1 MDWSGFILDKKLI
14 SVVVPCFNEE
24 KAIPFFIEEMNKV
37 VSDMETEFDVNFEYI
52 FIDDGSKDSTSKIL
66 KDLSKEMPNFRYIIF
81 SRNFGK
87 EAGLLAGLSASKGD
101 YVTIMDVDLQD
112 PPHLLKEMYS
122 TIKEGE
128 FDCIA
133 TRRTNR
139 KGEPPI
145 RSFFARL
152 FYKLINKISDANI
165 VDGARDYRLMTRN
178 MVDSILSVSEYNR
191 FSKGIFGW
199 VGFNTKWLEY
209 ENTERVAGET
219 KWSFWKLFLY
229 SLDGIMA
236 FSTMPLA
243 ISSVMGLIF
252 CIISLLM
259 IIVIIAKTLMFGDPV
274 AGYPSL
280 VCIIFLIAG
289 IQLFCMGIQ
298 GQYLAKTY
306 LETKKR
312 PIYIIKETNLNKN

>member
-1 MDWSGFILDKKLI
+1 MELIYLDRKLI
-14 SVVVPCFNEE
+14 SIVVPCFNEE
-24 KAIPFFIEEMNKV
+24 KAIPLFIEETEKIV
-37 VSDMETEFDVNFEYI
+37 HEMEKEFDTSFEYI
-52 FIDDGSKDSTSKIL
+52 FINDGSKDATSNIM
-66 KDLSKEMPNFRYIIF
+66 KDLAKKMKNFKYIIF

-87 EAGLLAGLSASKGD
+87 EAGLLAGLKASKGD
-101 YVTIMDVDLQD
+101 YTVVMDADLQD
-112 PPHLLKEMYS
+112 PPYLLKEMYS
-122 TIKEGE
+122 TIKDGE
-128 FDCIA
+128 YDCVA

-145 RSFFARL
+145 RSFFAKM

-165 VDGARDYRLMTRN
+165 VDGARDYRLMTRT
-178 MVDSILSVSEYNR
+178 MVNSILDVSEYNR

-199 VGFNTKWLEY
+199 VGFNIKWLDY
-209 ENTERVAGET
+209 ENVERVAGET

-229 SLDGIMA
+229 SLDGITA
-236 FSTMPLA
+236 FSTVPLA
-243 ISSVMGLIF
+243 ISSVIGLIF

-259 IIVIIAKTLMFGDPV
+259 IMVIIIKTLIFGDPV

-312 PIYIIKETNLNKN
+312 PIYIIKESNLDDNQ

>member
-1 MDWSGFILDKKLI
+1 LDKDLI
-14 SVVVPCFNEE
+14 SIVVPCFNEE
-24 KAIPFFIEEMNKV
+24 QAIPLFIEEAQKV
-37 VSDMETEFDVNFEYI
+37 TKEIEKEFDATFEYI
-52 FIDDGSKDSTSKIL
+52 FVDDGSKDSTPNIIK
-66 KDLSKEMPNFRYIIF
+66 KLSTEIDNFRYIIL
-81 SRNFGK
+81 SKNFGK
-87 EAGLLAGLSASKGD
+87 EAALYAGLSASSGN
-101 YVTIMDVDLQD
+101 YVAVMDVDLQD
-112 PPHLLKEMYS
+112 PPYLLKEMYF
-122 TIKEGE
+122 TIKTTEY
-128 FDCIA
+128 DCVA

-178 MVDSILSVSEYNR
+178 MVNAILSVCEYNR

-209 ENTERVAGET
+209 ENKERVAGET

-229 SLDGIMA
+229 SLEGIVA
-236 FSTMPLA
+236 FSTAPLA

-252 CIISLLM
+252 CFISLLM
-259 IIVIIAKTLMFGDPV
+259 ILVIIIKTIIFGDPV

-298 GQYLAKTY
+298 GHYLAKTY
-306 LETKKR
+306 LETKNR
-312 PIYIIKETNLNKN
+312 PIFIVKDTNVNA